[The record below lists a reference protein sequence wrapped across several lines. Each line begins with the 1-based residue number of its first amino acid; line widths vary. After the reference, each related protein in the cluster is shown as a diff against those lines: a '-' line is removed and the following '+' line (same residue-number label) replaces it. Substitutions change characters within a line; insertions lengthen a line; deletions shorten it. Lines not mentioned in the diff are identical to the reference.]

1 LLNHHDKLINL
12 SHRFHSHL
20 HVESLLVTVY
30 SLPTWGNARPD
41 RSLSKHSWNFS
52 IMKAQLAKTL
62 VITGV
67 VFIAAGCASSCPG
80 ANLNETATLE
90 ALEALEARVEGM
102 EAKVSRALRQSAAAK
117 IDSATAL
124 LISQQAQEALTA
136 AQPE

>member
-1 LLNHHDKLINL
+1 
-12 SHRFHSHL
+12 
-20 HVESLLVTVY
+20 
-30 SLPTWGNARPD
+30 
-41 RSLSKHSWNFS
+41 
-52 IMKAQLAKTL
+52 MKTRLAKTL

-67 VFIAAGCASSCPG
+67 LIVVTGCASSGPG

-90 ALEALEARVEGM
+90 ALEARMEAM

-124 LISQQAQEALTA
+124 LISQQAQEALSA